1 MHNRVQLDKVV
12 LDRCAEPTLIRFSLV
27 RVLLVRNI
35 ESIVG
40 GFDNRQGHTME
51 CNSVVECCADNAE
64 GVSSNLTIPIV
75 AFGQHKT
82 LMGCFKTT

>member
-40 GFDNRQGHTME
+40 GFDNRQGHQW
-51 CNSVVECCADNAE
+51 NVAQLVEHTADNRA
-64 GVSSNLTIPIV
+64 VTSSSLVVPIPLNGNFTGSSIR
-75 AFGQHKT
+75 
-82 LMGCFKTT
+82 